1 MDLRFCFLISGLFH
15 VLILIGYGFFFRKA
29 ESTTD
34 IRIFLKK
41 GADLN
46 FVLDFNRDGS
56 GKNAESERKSP
67 SDPRGTLEKEIRRFQ
82 NEIHF
87 PERALEQRLESDCSW
102 EVRIKSGGKGEILR
116 TIQPCAYSIF
126 ENEFRRALKTWKFE
140 LEEDTNII
148 IPVSFK
154 IDEREL

>member
-15 VLILIGYGFFFRKA
+15 ILILFAYGFFYGKV
-29 ESTTD
+29 TTSAD

-41 GADLN
+41 GTDLN

-56 GKNAESERKSP
+56 GKNPESEIKKS
-67 SDPRGTLEKEIRRFQ
+67 SDPQGTLEKEIHRFR

-87 PERALEQRLESDCSW
+87 PQGALEQRLESDCSW
-102 EVRIKSGGKGEILR
+102 EVRIKSDGKGEIIR
-116 TIQPCAYSIF
+116 TVQPCGYSIF

-140 LEEDTNII
+140 LEEDTNLV